1 MLTSMGSA
9 DYLAEL
15 RSNRVV
21 RPQGSRPLPS
31 VGVPNRHATLAR
43 PPLPSLRRRSEMP
56 EIHAPDASTAG
67 SAPKPAFHRRSQSA
81 LESAKG
87 RALARPPDLTNV
99 QNSSGSARRISS
111 GIFVESAQR
120 WIEREEARSLRA
132 ALEDMDLQDEARLH
146 AAAQDEASELVWRH
160 RNPDAPYRHSRPAH
174 KYKEHLQRDS
184 YPKAMG
190 MVDDQTETK
199 VATLQGAGDHSA
211 SGRHRSSH
219 RERASGGFSNR
230 MSTGNTNPSRSL
242 PSVSGAKVHALW
254 DSPHKKAYMSLGQ
267 AGAKPRI
274 RRSSGTKGRNVSDGS
289 GGSLFKDPS
298 DQIYV
303 EPDEIDGGRPTA
315 SGRTASGANPLQAKP
330 RNAVPTAGSASLRA
344 QTIPSSAKGK
354 DFAPY
359 DPQRR
364 SSQIHSSSY
373 VTTKSSEHEH
383 PVSRRDES
391 PNLPEVPMKDG
402 LEVRS
407 REIRDATS
415 MRRKDRSS
423 KLPTPAF
430 VSDKPERPIV
440 SFDAS
445 WQAPDP
451 KGNERTSETRRR
463 SGVEETP
470 RLHSDYGHHSTYA
483 SVDEPV
489 AAPPSIHIDEGSAA
503 TVPTINVDDSS
514 AATVPTISV
523 NDSSHAIVPT
533 IDVTSDA
540 TAQAQAPASG
550 GRSARSVTDGPRRP
564 LPQPTKGPSRPL
576 PSHSLPSR
584 TSTVGS
590 NASLAGSRAAA
601 GCDHCEFPISGRT
614 LSAGGAR
621 FHPECFACF
630 HCGEK
635 LECVAFYP
643 EPDVKRDERL
653 GSVDPGSGDQSLRF
667 YCHLDFHE
675 LFSPRCRSCKT
686 PIEGEVV
693 VACGGEWHVG
703 HFFCAQCGDVSGHVD
718 RVEGP

>member
-1 MLTSMGSA
+1 MLTWMGSA

-15 RSNRVV
+15 RSNRVT

-31 VGVPNRHATLAR
+31 VGVPSRHGTLVR
-43 PPLPSLRRRSEMP
+43 PPSLPLRRRSEMP
-56 EIHAPDASTAG
+56 EIHAPGAPTAG
-67 SAPKPAFHRRSQSA
+67 SAPKPVFHRRSQSA
-81 LESAKG
+81 LETVKG
-87 RALARPPDLTNV
+87 RALARAPDSTNV
-99 QNSSGSARRISS
+99 QNPSDPAHRLSG

-160 RNPDAPYRHSRPAH
+160 RNPDAPYRYSRPAH

-190 MVDDQTETK
+190 MMDGQNETTT
-199 VATLQGAGDHSA
+199 AALRCAGDPSA
-211 SGRHRSSH
+211 FHCPQSPH
-219 RERASGGFSNR
+219 RERASGGFSDR
-230 MSTGNTNPSRSL
+230 TSTGTMNPSRSL
-242 PSVSGAKVHALW
+242 PSVSGPKVHALW
-254 DSPHKKAYMSLGQ
+254 DSPQKKAYMNLGQ
-267 AGAKPRI
+267 AAAKPRT

-298 DQIYV
+298 DQIYE
-303 EPDEIDGGRPTA
+303 EPDEIDVGRPTDASA
-315 SGRTASGANPLQAKP
+315 SGRTAGRADPLQAKP

-344 QTIPSSAKGK
+344 LRMPSGGKGK

-359 DPQRR
+359 SSQRR
-364 SSQIHSSSY
+364 SSQFHSSSY
-373 VTTKSSEHEH
+373 VTTKSRDHESL
-383 PVSRRDES
+383 VSHRDES
-391 PNLPEVPMKDG
+391 TGLPEVTMKDG

-430 VSDKPERPIV
+430 VSDKPGRPIV

-445 WQAPDP
+445 WQAPAP
-451 KGNERTSETRRR
+451 KGNEWTSETRPR
-463 SGVEETP
+463 SRVEETP
-470 RLHSDYGHHSTYA
+470 RPRSDRSHQSTHA
-483 SVDEPV
+483 TADEPV
-489 AAPPSIHIDEGSAA
+489 PGPPSTHIDDSSAATIPTIDVNGSSPA

-514 AATVPTISV
+514 ATAVPI
-523 NDSSHAIVPT
+523 

-540 TAQAQAPASG
+540 TTQPQAAAPG
-550 GRSARSVTDGPRRP
+550 DRSARSAAHGPRRP
-564 LPQPTKGPSRPL
+564 LPQPTKGSSRP
-576 PSHSLPSR
+576 LPSR
-584 TSTVGS
+584 TSTIGS

-601 GCDHCEFPISGRT
+601 GCDHCRFAISGRT

-643 EPDVKRDERL
+643 EPNVKRDERL
-653 GSVDPGSGDQSLRF
+653 GNIDPGSSGQSLRF

-703 HFFCAQCGDVSGHVD
+703 HFFCAQCGDVSEHVYG
-718 RVEGP
+718 VEVP